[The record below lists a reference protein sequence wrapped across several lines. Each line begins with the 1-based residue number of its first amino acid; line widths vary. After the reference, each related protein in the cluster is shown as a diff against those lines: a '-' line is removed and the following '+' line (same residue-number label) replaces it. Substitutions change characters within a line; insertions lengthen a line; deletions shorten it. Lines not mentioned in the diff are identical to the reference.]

1 MHFGNWDPTL
11 FANLIKEA
19 DNVWIMGVERYFTWR
34 LTDMIGSPEFLDLL
48 KTTLGT
54 RDD

>member
-1 MHFGNWDPTL
+1 MHLGNWEPAL
-11 FANLIKEA
+11 FAKLISEA

-34 LTDMIGSPEFLDLL
+34 LTDMIGSPVFLDLL